1 MILYSNLYFD
11 IFLDFFFTTKIKS
24 KQLIIELQKV
34 SKNENKKN
42 KILNI
47 EWMAKI
53 FVVLL
58 LKSVGLSTG
67 CFYSSEFRQ
76 NSLKYYAPMFRTVQV
91 PIGSSNQSS

>member
-11 IFLDFFFTTKIKS
+11 IYLDFFFTTKIKS

-58 LKSVGLSTG
+58 LKCVGLSRG
-67 CFYSSEFRQ
+67 SFYSSEFRQ
-76 NSLKYYAPMFRTVQV
+76 NSLKYYASMFRTVQV